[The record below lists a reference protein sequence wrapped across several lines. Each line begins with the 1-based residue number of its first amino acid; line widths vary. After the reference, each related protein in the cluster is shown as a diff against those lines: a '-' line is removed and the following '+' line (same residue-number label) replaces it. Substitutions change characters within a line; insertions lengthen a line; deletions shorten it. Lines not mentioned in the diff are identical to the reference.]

1 MENAELTHH
10 GIKGMHWGVRRTP
23 EQLDRLAGRQETK
36 SEKKE
41 RKQAV
46 KRRRSMS
53 DGEIKKRIARLQ
65 LEREYKDLS
74 DSDVARGKKFVSEIL
89 SSAGKKV
96 LTSAAAGA
104 MAYGVKA
111 AMTKEFNIKEAA
123 QYIVANPNKKK

>member
-1 MENAELTHH
+1 MANTELMHH

-23 EQLDRLAGRQETK
+23 EQLDRLSGRHETK
-36 SEKKE
+36 EEKKE

-53 DGEIKKRIARLQ
+53 DDELRKRIARLQ
-65 LEREYKDLS
+65 LEREYKSLNDA
-74 DSDVARGKKFVSEIL
+74 DVARGKKFVSEIL

-96 LTSAAAGA
+96 LTTAAAGA

-123 QYIVANPNKKK
+123 QYIATNPNKKK